1 MKKDSML
8 LPCPHCK
15 RRFKLSP
22 DQIPAGAAKL
32 RCPACK
38 GQFVV
43 DTSPLRRV
51 PTPAPE
57 PVSQQ
62 LSPDSALKETPLP
75 ASGDNEEPYK
85 GASRKRRPSAAL
97 WALLP
102 VSGLLVALIGF
113 LAPVARITPTTSVHQ
128 TAQGGPSASC
138 ALRSPIFD
146 QANEDAP
153 EANSVRQAKQ
163 DEPGPSE
170 NQGPRTYQ
178 SMWPFS
184 PWESRKAA
192 STSRNSVTRRV

>member
-1 MKKDSML
+1 ML

-22 DQIPAGAAKL
+22 DRIPARAAKL

-38 GQFVV
+38 GHFVV

-51 PTPAPE
+51 PTPAPR
-57 PVSQQ
+57 PVSPQP
-62 LSPDSALKETPLP
+62 SPDSAPRETPPP
-75 ASGDNEEPYK
+75 ASGNNEEPCK
-85 GASRKRRPSAAL
+85 GSSRRRRSSIAL

-113 LAPVARITPTTSVHQ
+113 LSPAARITPTASVHQ

-138 ALRSPIFD
+138 ALRSPVFD
-146 QANEDAP
+146 QASKEAP
-153 EANSVRQAKQ
+153 EEKPVRQAEQ
-163 DEPGPSE
+163 DEAGPAQ
-170 NQGPRTYQ
+170 NQRPRTYQ

-184 PWESRKAA
+184 PVGKQKSCEYLAQLSDEARLKAG
-192 STSRNSVTRRV
+192 R